1 VIGGRKGNGMSIE
14 VRIPKEITEY
24 KEKIIFGLS
33 IRQLICFTFAITIG
47 VGTYILVTKLSNAD
61 IASYVVIVEVMPI
74 FAIGFIKKNGF
85 TFEKY
90 AAMMFRHKLGRN
102 RRWYTTNLLIDE
114 ITTENG
120 NALPDKKRR
129 GEKNVWNIFKKEHT
143 ADKNIRECTGFE
155 ITAKSRKRKS
165 KEAIREINAAR
176 KEFRT
181 EKQSAEKATEKN
193 CCTPDSTTY
202 HQI

>member
-1 VIGGRKGNGMSIE
+1 MAIE

-47 VGTYILVTKLSNAD
+47 VGTYIFVTKLSNAD

-74 FAIGFIKKNGF
+74 FAIGFVRKNGF

-102 RRWYTTNLLIDE
+102 RRWYSTNLLIDE
-114 ITTENG
+114 ISSENDD
-120 NALPDKKRR
+120 ARSAKKRR
-129 GEKNVWNIFKKEHT
+129 GEKNVWNISKKKYS
-143 ADKNIRECTGFE
+143 ADKNIRECTVFE
-155 ITAKSRKRKS
+155 VTAKSRKRKS
-165 KEAIREINAAR
+165 KEALREIKAAR
-176 KEFRT
+176 KEYRT
-181 EKQSAEKATEKN
+181 EKQAVEKAAKKS
-193 CCTPDSTTY
+193 CSTPDSTTY
-202 HQI
+202 HQL

>member
-1 VIGGRKGNGMSIE
+1 MSIE

-74 FAIGFIKKNGF
+74 FAIGFIKKNSF

-90 AAMMFRHKLGRN
+90 AAMMFRHKLGRS

-114 ITTENG
+114 ITTEKG
-120 NALPDKKRR
+120 HAKPDKKKR
-129 GEKNVWNIFKKEHT
+129 GEKSVWFISKEKYS

-155 ITAKSRKRKS
+155 VTAKSRKRKS
-165 KEAIREINAAR
+165 KEALREINAAR
-176 KEFRT
+176 KEYRT
-181 EKQSAEKATEKN
+181 EKQAAEKAAKKS

-202 HQI
+202 NQI